1 MRNRISEERISAP
14 PTFGMESTDFHKF
27 GRRNLGARLQATT
40 SGAPTGLQNY
50 SPQPIETMYISFV
63 SLRVSD
69 SMWLQ
74 EVHPPDNTKSTKTT
88 AALGDEKPTLAN
100 QWGRGRRGD
109 GGWGTQKRNT
119 NALQTQP
126 FSVLAQPSS
135 PRNCAQERENEKTDI
150 FKSRVADYAKPS
162 RNRTKARPPQQN

>member
-1 MRNRISEERISAP
+1 
-14 PTFGMESTDFHKF
+14 
-27 GRRNLGARLQATT
+27 
-40 SGAPTGLQNY
+40 
-50 SPQPIETMYISFV
+50 MYISFV
-63 SLRVSD
+63 LLRVSD

-88 AALGDEKPTLAN
+88 AALGDEKPTPAN
-100 QWGRGRRGD
+100 QWGSGGRGD
-109 GGWGTQKRNT
+109 GGWGTQKRNR

-150 FKSRVADYAKPS
+150 FNQQGRLMQNHRETAAKPDPTTTEL
-162 RNRTKARPPQQN
+162 TKATPKRRNSAKKSPSLASFPF